1 MEQPETQPAV
11 DGSDLVLT
19 IDSGVQYL
27 VERGLLDAI
36 KEYKADSG
44 YAIVQDP
51 NTGAI
56 LAMANSPS
64 FNPNKF
70 NTENELRE
78 LQEPLGYRRA

>member
-1 MEQPETQPAV
+1 M

-51 NTGAI
+51 NTARYWRWRT
-56 LAMANSPS
+56 L
-64 FNPNKF
+64 
-70 NTENELRE
+70 
-78 LQEPLGYRRA
+78 PL